1 MIKFEIIKI
10 ELGKRLIKNTTIEK
24 EFKLKNKSIINK
36 TGIIQRYIAE
46 DNQTSESIAIN
57 CCKKINYNSLKKVT
71 HILSVSNTPSY
82 LFPSIA
88 HFICSELNL
97 GENVNCIGINSGC
110 SGYVDALSIAY
121 DIIKSDNSSRV
132 LLTTS
137 DTYSKFIRSNDKY
150 IKCLFSDGGSATLIT
165 YAKNGWIIKKKYSG
179 TISNSQK
186 TLMMNNLNKKKR
198 YIIMNGP
205 EIVAFAIQKVIPK
218 LKEFIS
224 SSTNAVLLHQAGKI
238 VIDLV
243 VKSINNKKNLY
254 VPTNYKNFGNLIS
267 TSIPLI
273 FYQNFKRINSLKE
286 IILCGFGVGLTHTY
300 IKFVKN

>member
-1 MIKFEIIKI
+1 MIKFENIKI
-10 ELGKRLIKNTTIEK
+10 ELGKKLVKNRTIEK

-46 DNQTSESIAIN
+46 HNQTSESLAIN
-57 CCKKINYNSLKKVT
+57 CCKKINYNSLKKIT

-82 LFPSIA
+82 SFPSIA
-88 HFICSELNL
+88 HFVGSALNL
-97 GENVNCIGINSGC
+97 GENINCIGINSGC

-137 DTYSKFIRSNDKY
+137 DTYSKFIRNNDKY

-165 YAKNGWIIKKKYSG
+165 YAKNGWVVKKRYSE

-186 TLMMNNLNKKKR
+186 NLMMNNLDKKKR

-205 EIVAFAIQKVIPK
+205 GIVAFAIQKIIPK

-224 SSTNAVLLHQAGKI
+224 PSTNAVLLHQAGKI

-254 VPTNYKNFGNLIS
+254 IPTNYKNFGNLVS
-267 TSIPLI
+267 TSIPLV

-286 IILCGFGVGLTHTY
+286 IILCGFGVGLTHSY

>member
-1 MIKFEIIKI
+1 MIRFESIKI
-10 ELGKRLIKNTTIEK
+10 ELGNKLVKNSTIEK
-24 EFKLKNKSIINK
+24 EFKLKNKSIRDK

-46 DNQTSESIAIN
+46 DNQTAESIAIN

-88 HFICSELNL
+88 HFISSALNL
-97 GENVNCIGINSGC
+97 GENINCIGINSGC

-121 DIIKSDNSSRV
+121 DIIKSDNSARI

-137 DTYSKFIRSNDKY
+137 DTYSKFIRNNDKY

-165 YAKNGWIIKKKYSG
+165 YEKNGWIIKKKYSG
-179 TISNSQK
+179 TISDSQK
-186 TLMMNNLNKKKR
+186 NLMMNNLNKKKR
-198 YIIMNGP
+198 YIVMKGP
-205 EIVAFAIQKVIPK
+205 EIVAFTIQKVIPK

-238 VIDLV
+238 VIDLIL
-243 VKSINNKKNLY
+243 KSINNKKNLY
-254 VPTNYKNFGNLIS
+254 VPTNYQNFGNLIS

-273 FYQNFKRINSLKE
+273 FSQNFKRINSSKE
-286 IILCGFGVGLTHTY
+286 IILCGFGVGITHTY